1 MEQWEREL
9 VDLQRLLRRREC
21 EYRKRADR
29 VHALIKK
36 MLMEELGNVDQ
47 RGMEQIKA
55 LTGPYFYRAE
65 GLAEAAEMI
74 NQRFIRDGQKGGV
87 EQSG

>member
-9 VDLQRLLRRREC
+9 VDLQRLLREREC
-21 EYRKRADR
+21 DYRKRADS
-29 VHALIKK
+29 VHALIKR

-47 RGMEQIKA
+47 LGLEQIKA

-74 NQRFIRDGQKGGV
+74 NQRIIRERQKGSV